1 MTGPTKEQLLAE
13 IARSRDAILR
23 DFQMVLHEAS
33 PAVRLERAVAR
44 KPWVWVFAAAVLGW
58 TLAGPKTKTRVIREK
73 MVIGG
78 KSRRRKDRRP
88 QGPLG
93 MAISL
98 LRVAIPV
105 IKPALT
111 AYAAKRVAEM
121 AQKLG

>member
-13 IARSRDAILR
+13 IARSRNAILR
-23 DFQMVLHEAS
+23 DAQMVRHEAS
-33 PAVRLERAVAR
+33 PVVRFERVVAR

-58 TLAGPKTKTRVIREK
+58 ALAGPKTKTRVIREK
-73 MVIGG
+73 PVIGG
-78 KSRRRKDRRP
+78 KSGRRRDRRP

-93 MAISL
+93 MAVSL
-98 LRVAIPV
+98 VRVAMPM